1 VDVTTGEGAEESGE
15 RRGAEA
21 AVMVGGKAG
30 DGQRS
35 ERKESSVG
43 GSRYREGGDR
53 KEPKIRGESFRT
65 SEERVRGG
73 GSVKE
78 GHRGRRKDGMTVRA
92 QKGGDAH
99 EGM

>member
-1 VDVTTGEGAEESGE
+1 MDVTTGKGAEESGE

-21 AVMVGGKAG
+21 AVVVGGKAG
-30 DGQRS
+30 GGPRG

-43 GSRYREGGDR
+43 GSRDWEEGNG

-65 SEERVRGG
+65 SEERVGEG

-99 EGM
+99 KGM

>member
-1 VDVTTGEGAEESGE
+1 VDVTTGKGAEESGE

-21 AVMVGGKAG
+21 AVVVGGKAG
-30 DGQRS
+30 GGQRG

-53 KEPKIRGESFRT
+53 KEPKIRVESFRT

-78 GHRGRRKDGMTVRA
+78 GHRGRRTDGMTVRA
-92 QKGGDAH
+92 QKGGDGH
-99 EGM
+99 KGM

>member
-1 VDVTTGEGAEESGE
+1 MDVTTGKGAEESGE

-30 DGQRS
+30 GRQRG

-43 GSRYREGGDR
+43 GLRDREGGNG
-53 KEPKIRGESFRT
+53 KKPQIRRESFRS
-65 SEERVRGG
+65 SEERVGGG

-78 GHRGRRKDGMTVRA
+78 GHRGRGKDGMTVRA

-99 EGM
+99 KGM